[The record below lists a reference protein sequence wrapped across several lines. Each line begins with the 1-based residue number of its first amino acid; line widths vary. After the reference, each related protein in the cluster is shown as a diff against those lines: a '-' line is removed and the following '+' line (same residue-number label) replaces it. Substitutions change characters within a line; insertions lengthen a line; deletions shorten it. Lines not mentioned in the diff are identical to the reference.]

1 LPSRRRRAAGHIGA
15 FVELDD
21 ASRYHRTA
29 VGGAPTYTT
38 HKLPADL
45 QGPTGP
51 LAPVLER
58 LDPRLR
64 QPVQLSDEEFQSLVD
79 FVRNG
84 LLDPAAEPHRLRR
97 LIPERLPGGRPGMLF
112 Q

>member
-1 LPSRRRRAAGHIGA
+1 
-15 FVELDD
+15 
-21 ASRYHRTA
+21 
-29 VGGAPTYTT
+29 
-38 HKLPADL
+38 
-45 QGPTGP
+45 
-51 LAPVLER
+51 
-58 LDPRLR
+58 
-64 QPVQLSDEEFQSLVD
+64 VD